1 MAVAR
6 TPDKP
11 RTSVAVASGSLLGR
25 GMLDPGMDT
34 LTLVLTVLLVGS
46 VAISLLLGRAL
57 VLAMARRSEAEGR
70 ALMAEQARALLER
83 DAAAARAERDE
94 ARGRLEEAGQRLS
107 ALTARE
113 AELNE
118 RLESQRREHE
128 RDVATMR
135 QAQQQVEE
143 NLRRYQVELRE
154 QFAALAST
162 ALGES
167 ARQFLALAEQKF
179 AAAAAQG
186 RADLDQRRAAFE
198 QLLEPIRQ
206 ALSRADAKLGE
217 LEQQR
222 VAQFSALGEQVRAMN
237 EGQNALRAETRRLVT
252 ALREPHVRGRYGEIQ
267 LRRVAELAGMSAH
280 CDFCEQASQRDDEG
294 RALRPDMVVQ
304 LPNGRVLA
312 VDAKTNIQAYLD
324 ALEAPDPDSAEAH
337 LERFARHVADQAARL
352 GSKGYWRNYEGSP
365 EFVVM
370 FIPGDQ
376 FLDAALAR
384 RPALLEEAAARG
396 VVLAT
401 PSTLIAML
409 RAVHV
414 GFAEKRLSEEARE
427 IRALATQLHERA
439 GVMLEH
445 LGGLGNALQRAVER
459 YNTLAGSVESR
470 FMPTLRRIEEAGVT
484 SGRELTEPAPL
495 AAAPRLLDTPPS

>member
-1 MAVAR
+1 
-6 TPDKP
+6 
-11 RTSVAVASGSLLGR
+11 
-25 GMLDPGMDT
+25 MDT
-34 LTLVLTVLLVGS
+34 IALVMLIFLVITAAS
-46 VAISLLLGRAL
+46 ALLLGRAL
-57 VLAMARRSEAEGR
+57 VRAMAQRSEAEAR
-70 ALMAEQARALLER
+70 AMAAEQARVMVER
-83 DAAAARAERDE
+83 DATSARAERDE
-94 ARGRLEEAGQRLS
+94 SRGRLEEAGQRL
-107 ALTARE
+107 AGMAARE

-118 RLESQRREHE
+118 RLDSQRREHE
-128 RDVATMR
+128 REVSLLR

-143 NLRRYQVELRE
+143 NLRKYQGELRE
-154 QFAALAST
+154 QFAALASA

-167 ARQFLALAEQKF
+167 GRQFLALAEQKF
-179 AAAAAQG
+179 AAASAQG
-186 RADLDQRRAAFE
+186 RADLDQRRAAFD
-198 QLLEPIRQ
+198 QMLEPIRQ

-222 VAQFSALGEQVRAMN
+222 VAQFSALGEQFRAMN
-237 EGQNALRAETRRLVT
+237 EAQNALRTETRRLVT

-280 CDFCEQASQRDDEG
+280 CDFAEQSSQRDDEG
-294 RALRPDMVVQ
+294 KTLRPDMVVQ

-324 ALEAPDPDSAEAH
+324 ALEAPDPDSAETH
-337 LERFARHVADQAARL
+337 LERFARHVADQAAKL

-370 FIPGDQ
+370 FVPGDQ

-414 GFAEKRLSEEARE
+414 GFAEKRLSEEAQQ
-427 IRALATQLHERA
+427 IRTLAAQLHERA

-445 LGGLGNALQRAVER
+445 LGGLGNALQRTVER

-484 SGRELTEPAPL
+484 SGRELTEPTAL
-495 AAAPRLLDTPPS
+495 AAAPRLLESPQG